1 MIDKQSD
8 TEGGK
13 SKVLYDFIYEILET
27 SGIPIE
33 FFKYLESK
41 YGVIL
46 FGGSVRDYIV
56 FKGKYGVRDFDFV
69 ISGLENC
76 NTLKELAEEYFAA
89 FKWSY
94 NQFGGVK
101 IEVNDLTLDCWR
113 LEDTYA
119 FRRGKVKMDI
129 EHLLDTPMLNIDR
142 YAYNMGTMQY
152 LLNCNVNTFPNEVDF
167 NLYLEE
173 LLEINLVRAL
183 VYSKKYNLKLSPA
196 IKLKMKEVIND
207 EKRKKKMKDFQI
219 YHYKEEKINLNKIE
233 REIN

>member
-1 MIDKQSD
+1 M
-8 TEGGK
+8 
-13 SKVLYDFIYEILET
+13 
-27 SGIPIE
+27 
-33 FFKYLESK
+33 
-41 YGVIL
+41 
-46 FGGSVRDYIV
+46 
-56 FKGKYGVRDFDFV
+56 
-69 ISGLENC
+69 
-76 NTLKELAEEYFAA
+76 
-89 FKWSY
+89 
-94 NQFGGVK
+94 
-101 IEVNDLTLDCWR
+101 NDLTLDCWR

-183 VYSKKYNLKLSPA
+183 VYSKKYNLKLSPILHVNDLIIGA
-196 IKLKMKEVIND
+196 IWLYTLIEIVIDD